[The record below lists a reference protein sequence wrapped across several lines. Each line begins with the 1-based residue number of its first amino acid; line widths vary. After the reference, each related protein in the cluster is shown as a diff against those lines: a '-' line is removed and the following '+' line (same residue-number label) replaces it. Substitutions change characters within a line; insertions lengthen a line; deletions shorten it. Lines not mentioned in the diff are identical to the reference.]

1 MYTSQQQQQ
10 ATIVLVGYFVLGP
23 SELYKLTKEIGKFF
37 QNIRTLS
44 SEASKS
50 FETSMEDQLDL
61 QELRKAQ
68 VELNQAF
75 NFRRSI
81 NVDDSA
87 EAFSEVPKMVE
98 DTAAVASTATTAAA
112 ATVASSNKPKKRK
125 RVKKKKV
132 VDETSTTTTSVDN
145 VNQNIPDLDMS
156 AEFGDEFKNQMGIMD
171 DNISSSIQKQQEE
184 EELARVRAERIQRL
198 QAAGQGGNDSDTNL
212 AAQALKQSST
222 MDSEQ
227 ASAVESARF
236 ASQLSVDEWNK
247 RIMENEDKLSPLSQI
262 MQRLAILE
270 EERLAA
276 NQRLDE
282 EFQRRADIEDMYY
295 KEKRQVL
302 EDAAAEISA
311 GVYNDVNSST
321 TATSSSSSSSSN
333 NKSTAMNG
341 ENKA

>member
-1 MYTSQQQQQ
+1 
-10 ATIVLVGYFVLGP
+10 VLGP

-50 FETSMEDQLDL
+50 FESSMEDQLDL

-81 NVDDSA
+81 NVDETA
-87 EAFSEVPKMVE
+87 EAFTELPKIAE
-98 DTAAVASTATTAAA
+98 DSVSASAAAAASTAATAT
-112 ATVASSNKPKKRK
+112 ATVTSSNKPKKRK
-125 RVKKKKV
+125 RIKKKRV
-132 VDETSTTTTSVDN
+132 VDDTDTMMDDIN
-145 VNQNIPDLDMS
+145 GNIPDLDMNS
-156 AEFGDEFKNQMGIMD
+156 EFDKEFKTQMGIMKD
-171 DNISSSIQKQQEE
+171 DESTETKQKQRQQQTEE
-184 EELARVRAERIQRL
+184 EEEARAKVRAERMERL
-198 QAAGQGGNDSDTNL
+198 KAAGQGTTDSDTEL
-212 AAQALKQSST
+212 AAQALQISSI
-222 MDSEQ
+222 DNEQQ
-227 ASAVESARF
+227 ASAESARF
-236 ASQLSVDEWNK
+236 ASQLSADEWNK

-295 KEKRQVL
+295 QEKRKVL
-302 EDAAAEISA
+302 EEAAAEISA
-311 GVYNDVNSST
+311 DVYDGDVNRA
-321 TATSSSSSSSSN
+321 TATGISSN
-333 NKSTAMNG
+333 
-341 ENKA
+341 

>member
-1 MYTSQQQQQ
+1 M
-10 ATIVLVGYFVLGP
+10 GYFVLGP

-81 NVDDSA
+81 NVDDTA
-87 EAFSEVPKMVE
+87 EAFSEVPKMME
-98 DTAAVASTATTAAA
+98 DTAAVATTATAASA

-132 VDETSTTTTSVDN
+132 VDETSTTTGVGN
-145 VNQNIPDLDMS
+145 INQNVPDLDMS
-156 AEFGDEFKNQMGIMD
+156 TEFGDEFKNQMGIMD
-171 DNISSSIQKQQEE
+171 DNVSSIQKQQEE
-184 EELARVRAERIQRL
+184 EELAKVRAERIQRL

-212 AAQALKQSST
+212 ASQVLKQSST
-222 MDSEQ
+222 MDDEQ
-227 ASAVESARF
+227 VSAAESARF

-311 GVYNDVNSST
+311 GVYNDVNGST
-321 TATSSSSSSSSN
+321 TATTASSGSSSN

-341 ENKA
+341 ETKA